1 MKRRLTDDD
10 RHRAVEQIESGEK
23 SSSDVADAL
32 GVTGGTVARWRRRFA
47 GQGST
52 PGREDSRSDS
62 LSASPSEAVIGPEHP
77 ISDEDFEE
85 PPPNSF
91 TAVPFPRVDFDK
103 LFPQVDT
110 AALFPKIDYDKLFPQ
125 VDTAALFPKI
135 DYDKLFPQPDFSKLR
150 DWAEELRK
158 RWWPPNWPAELPD
171 FDVLNTI
178 LNDDGIPLVWVP
190 RAAIVAQLL
199 SAADRTD
206 RIAILM
212 QQRAA
217 VIADCEAAASELRAP
232 R

>member
-125 VDTAALFPKI
+125 
-135 DYDKLFPQPDFSKLR
+135 PDFSKLR